1 MAQPTSVVDRD
12 AERALQEALAD
23 LATLVLPADLIH
35 LRDTLK
41 AAREARQH
49 GTAGLEC
56 EISHGRVTDAWVSK
70 RLRAPKG
77 VQPELPPPG
86 NTGLGPTPQPIPRYP
101 VPSVRRL
108 S

>member
-1 MAQPTSVVDRD
+1 VAQPTSVDRE

-41 AAREARQH
+41 AARDAKQH

-77 VQPELPPPG
+77 VQAAEIPQPG
-86 NTGLGPTPQPIPRYP
+86 PAPIPRYR

>member
-12 AERALQEALAD
+12 AERALLEALAD
-23 LATLVLPADLIH
+23 LGRLLPGADVIH

-41 AAREARQH
+41 AASEGRQH

-56 EISHGRVTDAWVSK
+56 EISHGRVTDAWVTK

-77 VQPELPPPG
+77 QVNNDPRPVIRPAGRL
-86 NTGLGPTPQPIPRYP
+86 GL
-101 VPSVRRL
+101 
-108 S
+108 